1 MAGCRCSIVEALI
14 IDHILQTAIDSAY
27 RVTRDW
33 LQVKAAGQLRSR
45 FETAEQWREKFDANI
60 DCRTTN
66 DHRGDLYQARELN

>member
-33 LQVKAAGQLRSR
+33 LQVKAAGQLRDC
-45 FETAEQWREKFDANI
+45 FVTTEQ
-60 DCRTTN
+60 
-66 DHRGDLYQARELN
+66 